1 MQLQTCLALPSAYNI
16 ISSNRSIGYS
26 LEAAV
31 ADIIDNSI
39 SAKATEIEILAFPD
53 ESQRLLISDDGF
65 GMSKDKLTEAMT
77 FGGKQNCQLERDIK
91 DLGRFGMGLKT
102 ASLSQCKRLEVV
114 SIQNGE
120 INGGAWD
127 LDYLK
132 EHDSWEYI
140 VLGED
145 YCKKLIYDTF
155 IGEKNLSHG
164 TIVCWSHF
172 DRLTKTSVNANTQLI
187 SSMDKVTDKLEL
199 IFHRYLEGED
209 GLDKITISY
218 NGRKLKPNDPFLKFS
233 IPSISPP
240 QKISVNDDFITITP
254 HKLLHP
260 NKLKSS
266 ELERLCLGN
275 TLLETQ
281 GFYIYRTKRLI
292 DYGTWFGM
300 ASKLEKTKLSR
311 IQIDIPNTLDDT
323 WSLDIKKSRA
333 IPPQIIRSELKRF
346 IETTNVKSS
355 KTFTSRTKQQ
365 FHKYPYWTKR
375 TIPGN
380 DSIYEY
386 AVNDTHPLIQAFK
399 DKLND
404 DSLLREFEI
413 IIDNVARFFP
423 FNEIEQ
429 DYQQDV
435 KIKNSVDMDID
446 EKTRENIEHFILLG
460 IREETILT
468 YFPISLEIL
477 QKIKS
482 DLGHKKI

>member
-1 MQLQTCLALPSAYNI
+1 
-16 ISSNRSIGYS
+16 
-26 LEAAV
+26 
-31 ADIIDNSI
+31 
-39 SAKATEIEILAFPD
+39 
-53 ESQRLLISDDGF
+53 
-65 GMSKDKLTEAMT
+65 
-77 FGGKQNCQLERDIK
+77 
-91 DLGRFGMGLKT
+91 
-102 ASLSQCKRLEVV
+102 
-114 SIQNGE
+114 
-120 INGGAWD
+120 
-127 LDYLK
+127 
-132 EHDSWEYI
+132 
-140 VLGED
+140 
-145 YCKKLIYDTF
+145 
-155 IGEKNLSHG
+155 
-164 TIVCWSHF
+164 
-172 DRLTKTSVNANTQLI
+172 
-187 SSMDKVTDKLEL
+187 
-199 IFHRYLEGED
+199 
-209 GLDKITISY
+209 
-218 NGRKLKPNDPFLKFS
+218 
-233 IPSISPP
+233 
-240 QKISVNDDFITITP
+240 
-254 HKLLHP
+254 
-260 NKLKSS
+260 
-266 ELERLCLGN
+266 
-275 TLLETQ
+275 
-281 GFYIYRTKRLI
+281 
-292 DYGTWFGM
+292 M

-446 EKTRENIEHFILLG
+446 EKTRENIEHFILMG
-460 IREETILT
+460 INDETILE

-477 QKIKS
+477 QKTKN
-482 DLGHKKI
+482 DLEAKKI